1 MAIDRI
7 QRAWVTC
14 AIVMIGLI
22 PSNTFAQQERNV
34 IRIAE
39 SLPATSPW
47 DLESLSEAPAFEW
60 ADQENAVWSLYYSGE
75 SYRGK
80 PTRVF
85 AYYASPATIKAEAG
99 GKGDT
104 YPAIVLVHGGGG
116 KAFKEWAEQWAQ
128 RGYAAIAMDLGGV
141 GPDRKR
147 LPDGG
152 PPQNDKL
159 KFGAIDE
166 APENQWTYHSVANV
180 IRGHS
185 LLRSFA
191 EVDASRT
198 AVMGISWGGYLT
210 NIVAGLDSRFKAA
223 VPVYGCGYLHQNS
236 MWLDQFAKMTN
247 DQKARWVQLWDPSK
261 YVGSATMP
269 MFFVNGTND
278 GAYPLD
284 SYAKTY
290 NLVKGKRQF
299 RITVNMRHGHSPPW
313 RTKEIG
319 MFVDHHLL
327 GSAPLPEIT
336 KPQSSD
342 GQVMAQVESKTPL
355 VSAHFHYT
363 TGTKPINKLDWASK
377 PASLE
382 RNQIVFPALPDDA
395 TLWFLTVT
403 DDRGAIMS
411 SEMIF
416 PNAMK

>member
-1 MAIDRI
+1 MINGKLFL
-7 QRAWVTC
+7 AWITC
-14 AIVMIGLI
+14 AIALLEAIPGNTLAQEENNLI
-22 PSNTFAQQERNV
+22 RA
-34 IRIAE
+34 AE

-47 DLESLSEAPAFEW
+47 DLEALSEAPDFEW
-60 ADQENAVWSLYYSGE
+60 SDQASPVRSLFYNGE
-75 SYRGK
+75 SYQGK

-85 AYYASPATIKAEAG
+85 AYYASPATIKAEG
-99 GKGDT
+99 DGKSDS

-116 KAFKEWAEQWAQ
+116 KAFQEWVQQWAE

-159 KFGAIDE
+159 KFGAIDD

-180 IRGHS
+180 ILAHS
-185 LLRSFA
+185 LIRSFT

-223 VPVYGCGYLHQNS
+223 VPVYGCGYLHENS
-236 MWLDQFAKMTN
+236 MWLDQFAKMTSE
-247 DQKARWVQLWDPSK
+247 QEAKWALLWDPSM

-269 MFFVNGTND
+269 IFFVNGTND

-290 NLVKGKRQF
+290 DLVKGRRQF
-299 RITVNMRHGHSPPW
+299 RITVNMPHGHKPPW
-313 RTKEIG
+313 KTKEIG
-319 MFVDHHLL
+319 MFIDHHLL
-327 GSAPLPEIT
+327 GSAPLPAIT
-336 KPQSSD
+336 KPQFSD
-342 GQVMAQVESKTPL
+342 GLVVAKVESKTPI
-355 VSAHFHYT
+355 VSAQFHYT
-363 TGTKPINKLDWASK
+363 TGTKPINELDWSSK

-382 RNQIVFPALPDDA
+382 GNQIVSPALPDDA

-416 PNAMK
+416 PSAMK